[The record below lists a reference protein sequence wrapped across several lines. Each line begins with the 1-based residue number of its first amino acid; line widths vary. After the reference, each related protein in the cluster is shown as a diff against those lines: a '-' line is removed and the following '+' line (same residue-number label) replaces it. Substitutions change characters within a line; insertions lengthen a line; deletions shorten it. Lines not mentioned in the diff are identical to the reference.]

1 MLMSWTTHRYRLT
14 KVHASARGPV
24 VLAVYATHTHP
35 PWEWSVVPRSR
46 WLDWLDGERN
56 TATLPPVS
64 IAVGCAGSWQRARA
78 RCEEASRATLDR
90 LDCSPPHTRPQLR
103 PDDTAAA
110 APHRRLRASK

>member
-1 MLMSWTTHRYRLT
+1 MSWTTHRHRCT
-14 KVHASARGPV
+14 KVHVSKHGPV

-35 PWEWSVVPRSR
+35 PWEWVVLRRSR

-64 IAVGCAGSWQRARA
+64 ITAGCAGSWQRARA
-78 RCEEASRATLDR
+78 RCEQASRATLDS
-90 LDCSPPHTRPQLR
+90 LDCSAPHTRPQLR

-110 APHRRLRASK
+110 APHSRLRAAE